1 MAVLRDRPYGQ
12 FNFLVSIEGIDPK
25 SVQGGFMEVSGLG
38 TEIEVIEY
46 RAGNSP
52 LNAPI
57 KLTGLYRVPDVSLKR
72 GLIGSLDLYEWLR
85 EVRNGSQNALRA
97 VVIQLLSE
105 DRSTVVQE
113 WRLVN
118 ARPVVYRGPA
128 LDALVEDVAIEELVL
143 ASEDIEL
150 A

>member
-1 MAVLRDRPYGQ
+1 VAVLRDRPYGQ

-46 RAGNSP
+46 RAGNSE

-113 WRLVN
+113 WRLIN

-128 LDALVEDVAIEELVL
+128 LDALAEDVAVEELVL